1 MSLNKNKPTGFS
13 LHKSRNVPKQP
24 PRNLN
29 LKYIVNNSREDI
41 IIIPKEKI
49 DILRRDFDW
58 FNIIIDNLENDDDD
72 DNYDEDGNI
81 LLRKSTWLLLDEYTY
96 FNDHI
101 SHYLHGKIVNSIP
114 RDKMFDL
121 IHQVINKGYVPIEYV
136 RIMTDYLM
144 PKEGVSLSPP
154 RKDSRPY
161 YNNERES
168 SYYNNEESNYY
179 NNEKELRKAREKR
192 ELQDIR
198 RTRKAVKPRDKA
210 HRYTPNNNNSIRQ
223 IHNNKKRKRL
233 TKKQVNLRKNINKLL
248 AQ

>member
-1 MSLNKNKPTGFS
+1 MSLNKNKPMRVPGFS
-13 LHKSRNVPKQP
+13 LRKSRNVPKQP

-58 FNIIIDNLENDDDD
+58 FDIIIDNLENDDDD

-96 FNDHI
+96 FNDHT
-101 SHYLHGKIVNSIP
+101 SHYLHGNIVNSIP

-144 PKEGVSLSPP
+144 PKEGVSLRPP
-154 RKDSRPY
+154 YEEHR
-161 YNNERES
+161 YNKRES
-168 SYYNNEESNYY
+168 
-179 NNEKELRKAREKR
+179 KKARVMRELRAM
-192 ELQDIR
+192 R
-198 RTRKAVKPRDKA
+198 RTRKAAVKSRVKQNN
-210 HRYTPNNNNSIRQ
+210 YTPNNNNSNMQRRITAK
-223 IHNNKKRKRL
+223 INSKAASRKRL
-233 TKKQVNLRKNINKLL
+233 TKNQVNLKKNINKLL